1 MKRAVSGMEKPSS
14 AAAAADDGTFAAT
27 AAATLGSVARK
38 ARIDDGS
45 YAALELAIETDDEL
59 EADEMLRAEGADD
72 DGGGVGGVGGDAA
85 AAGLLPQEELIR
97 RRLRR
102 MKELHSLYKDQYW
115 RLLEDLRRRHYR
127 FTLRNGHG
135 GRKEEAAA
143 AALERDRAGLPVTC
157 ACGGCDSKPMP
168 LSHYCFAHICQ
179 DPKQVLYAHPGV
191 GFEALDD
198 DDDGLPVLCTE
209 DLPSPPPEP
218 AAAVAAAA
226 VGGAAVDTGEGGGGA
241 FAGAGEHENF
251 VEALGL

>member
-1 MKRAVSGMEKPSS
+1 MKRAASGMEKPSAV
-14 AAAAADDGTFAAT
+14 AAVADDGTFASI

-59 EADEMLRAEGADD
+59 EADEMLLAEGADD
-72 DGGGVGGVGGDAA
+72 DEGGVGGAGVDASAA
-85 AAGLLPQEELIR
+85 ALLPQEELIR

-115 RLLEDLRRRHYR
+115 RLLEELRRRHYR
-127 FTLRNGHG
+127 FSLRNGHG

-157 ACGGCDSKPMP
+157 ACGGCDAKPMP

-179 DPKQVLYAHPGV
+179 DPKQVLYAQPV
-191 GFEALDD
+191 NDDDD
-198 DDDGLPVLCTE
+198 DDDGLPVMCTE
-209 DLPSPPPEP
+209 DLPLPPPEP
-218 AAAVAAAA
+218 AGAAATAAALGGAAAA
-226 VGGAAVDTGEGGGGA
+226 TGEGGGGTI
-241 FAGAGEHENF
+241 AGAGEHENF